1 MAELRPYEQTW
12 RDRLA
17 SMLLG
22 DGRAS
27 LGAQQ
32 FVEGLLGS
40 RGLGT
45 TGMGLVDLT
54 PAGIPMAAQ
63 EAQRDVNAG
72 NYVGGILGATA
83 VLPAA
88 KVAAIPAKIAA
99 NEVAQGI
106 RAYHGSP
113 HSFDKFDMSKIGTGE
128 GAQAYGHGLYFAEN
142 ENIARSYRDALSA
155 GNPEVAYEGKALPVY
170 TGVGLPES
178 GLKPEL
184 YYASMFGAAEN
195 PAFAREAH
203 IKYLQGRKEAIPNR
217 NDLPPSMKERFMQG
231 IDEQI
236 SDIMSFDPSKIEK
249 LKKGHMYEVNIR
261 ANPERF
267 LDWDKPLSEQSNYVQ
282 NAISNFPHRGENWTF
297 KDTIET
303 LRAAPH
309 MVDDASFNLTGNKI
323 YNYLGKTNMA
333 GNRAEG
339 SREVS
344 KQLIESG
351 IPGIKYLD
359 QGSRAAGEG
368 SRNYVVF
375 DQNIIDIL
383 RKYGLFPGIAVG
395 GAAGGGLLGDN
406 SGGQL

>member
-128 GAQAYGHGLYFAEN
+128 GAQVYGHGLYFAEN
-142 ENIARSYRDALSA
+142 EGVAKGYRDALSKSGTEGAQRRLKRA
-155 GNPEVAYEGKALPVY
+155 GGDIDKAITDTQQLADKY
-170 TGVGLPES
+170 RS
-178 GLKPEL
+178 GGANN
-184 YYASMFGAAEN
+184 YALAAEEDLR
-195 PAFAREAH
+195 FLQ
-203 IKYLQGRKEAIPNR
+203 KYKDTGEWTPGQ
-217 NDLPPSMKERFMQG
+217 
-231 IDEQI
+231 
-236 SDIMSFDPSKIEK
+236 
-249 LKKGHMYEVNIR
+249 MYEVNIR

-267 LDWDKPLSEQSNYVQ
+267 LDWDKPLEQQSDYVKQALTNHPVFSRSESIGEPIARAMKNQFFAGDIVRENKATPEQVSQYLQSLN
-282 NAISNFPHRGENWTF
+282 
-297 KDTIET
+297 
-303 LRAAPH
+303 
-309 MVDDASFNLTGNKI
+309 
-323 YNYLGKTNMA
+323 
-333 GNRAEG
+333 
-339 SREVS
+339 
-344 KQLIESG
+344 

>member
-128 GAQAYGHGLYFAEN
+128 GAQAYGHGLYFAEK
-142 ENIARSYRDALSA
+142 EGVAKGYRDDLTKSGTEGAQRRLKRAGGDIDKAITDTQQLADKYRSGGANNYAL
-155 GNPEVAYEGKALPVY
+155 
-170 TGVGLPES
+170 
-178 GLKPEL
+178 
-184 YYASMFGAAEN
+184 AAEEDLR
-195 PAFAREAH
+195 FLQ
-203 IKYLQGRKEAIPNR
+203 KYKDTGEWTP
-217 NDLPPSMKERFMQG
+217 
-231 IDEQI
+231 
-236 SDIMSFDPSKIEK
+236 
-249 LKKGHMYEVNIR
+249 GHMYEVNIR

-309 MVDDASFNLTGNKI
+309 MVDDASFNLTGNEI
-323 YNYLGKTNMA
+323 YNYLGKTNMV

-395 GAAGGGLLGDN
+395 GAAGGGLLSDN